1 VTSEARRRRP
11 VLLHPLLFL
20 LPAASVLAGCEGAQS
35 IMAPGGADARVIA
48 KLSWIVFIG
57 GALIFALVMALTAY
71 AMLGREASRRWV
83 ASHGFIIGGG
93 IVFPV
98 VTLTALLIYGM
109 MLTGSVGRSAME
121 PALSIDVTGE
131 QFWWRVRYN
140 AGSGGEAAFD
150 SANELHVPTG
160 QPVELKL
167 RTSDVIHSFWVP
179 SLGGKLDMIPGQ
191 ENRLTVTAETPG
203 VYRGQCAEYCGLQHT
218 QMAFHV
224 VAHAPEDFQTW
235 LTGHNRP
242 AAEPATDAARQGR
255 TLFLQ
260 AGCGACHAVRGTEAR
275 GVVGPDLTHV
285 GARRWIGAGMIEN
298 TGAAALA
305 GWIAGAQHIKPGSRM
320 PSFDA
325 LEGEQLAAIAAYL
338 ESLK

>member
-1 VTSEARRRRP
+1 VTSEARQRRLIP
-11 VLLHPLLFL
+11 LHPLLL
-20 LPAASVLAGCEGAQS
+20 ILPAATALAGCDGAQS

-48 KLSWIVFIG
+48 RLSWIVFIG
-57 GALIFALVMALTAY
+57 GALIFALVMGLTAY
-71 AMLGREASRRWV
+71 AALGREGRRHWV

-109 MLTGSVGRSAME
+109 MLTGSVGRSATA
-121 PALSIDVTGE
+121 PALSIAVTGE
-131 QFWWRVRYN
+131 QFWWRVRYDT
-140 AGSGGEAAFD
+140 GDGGEAMAGG
-150 SANELHVPTG
+150 ANEIHLPIG

-191 ENRLTVTAETPG
+191 ENRMTVTAETPG

-218 QMAFHV
+218 QMAFYV
-224 VAHAPEDFQTW
+224 VAHDPQDFQSW
-235 LTGHNRP
+235 LAAHRSP
-242 AAEPATDAARQGR
+242 AAEPATDTAREGR
-255 TLFLQ
+255 TLFIQ